1 MPEATDADM
10 SLFNDTSMLLPSAT
24 RRAFNA
30 PDVTNA
36 TPLPARNFSD
46 DGEIDR
52 LRRDIDHYRTTE
64 DNLGPG
70 FILME
75 RLDKL
80 QNQEIM
86 LLKRRLEQFKDRDL
100 QHDEDME
107 VRAVFNTVHSLYLR

>member
-1 MPEATDADM
+1 
-10 SLFNDTSMLLPSAT
+10 
-24 RRAFNA
+24 
-30 PDVTNA
+30 
-36 TPLPARNFSD
+36 
-46 DGEIDR
+46 
-52 LRRDIDHYRTTE
+52 
-64 DNLGPG
+64 
-70 FILME
+70 ME